1 MGTRESPQSPWL
13 PKCPRWNQCGGA
25 SWPPQRFGQ
34 VDATAGAFWG
44 ACTCAEDPPVLSE
57 KSKDSPGVL
66 PVATSCDFWKIWGT
80 LRDLTLPLQKKGFGV
95 DGLLQPWQMPMDGGR
110 EREGEKEREVRWI
123 GVLAGASCRD
133 LAAYTPEITFSWL
146 QDWGL
151 FPHRIGEISPAASL
165 KHS

>member
-1 MGTRESPQSPWL
+1 
-13 PKCPRWNQCGGA
+13 
-25 SWPPQRFGQ
+25 
-34 VDATAGAFWG
+34 
-44 ACTCAEDPPVLSE
+44 
-57 KSKDSPGVL
+57 
-66 PVATSCDFWKIWGT
+66 
-80 LRDLTLPLQKKGFGV
+80 
-95 DGLLQPWQMPMDGGR
+95 MPMDGGR